1 MRGLS
6 TDEIME
12 IALEL
17 VGWTEIPL
25 DSGIHVP
32 GENIKRLIFTMDA
45 NVGLLYMAKQLGFD
59 AVVGHHPC
67 GALPRQGEVYMRH
80 IDLLV
85 AHGVAR
91 ERAMDSLAGV
101 VETGVR
107 RMANRRFRMLYYE
120 SPNQTVLEV
129 DAARMI
135 DLPFMNIHNPFDEN
149 GRRILQSKIDKAA
162 LESPRWT
169 LEDVL
174 KLIEGLPEA
183 CYAKDKY
190 GISPHIFIGGAD
202 SEASKVVFLHGALMA
217 PDAEI
222 IKVYWRNGFR
232 TVIALHSDFEN
243 LERLRKESEGNVI
256 FTGHFLGD
264 SIGMTPFIAA
274 LRAKGVEVAC
284 MGGIIDIL
292 ATL

>member
-1 MRGLS
+1 MKGLS

-32 GENIKRLIFTMDA
+32 GENIKRLIFAMDV
-45 NVGLLYMAKQLGFD
+45 NVGLLFMAKQLGFD

-67 GALPRQGEVYMRH
+67 GALPLQGEVYRRH

-91 ERAMDSLAGV
+91 EEAMDSLSGM
-101 VETGVR
+101 VETAVR
-107 RMANRRFRMLYYE
+107 RMANRRFRMLYFE

-129 DAARMI
+129 DAARMLN
-135 DLPFMNIHNPFDEN
+135 LPFMNIHNPFDEN
-149 GRRILQSKIDKAA
+149 GRRILQSKIDEAVLKN
-162 LESPRWT
+162 PRWK
-169 LEDVL
+169 LGDVL
-174 KLIEGLPEA
+174 NLIEVLPEA
-183 CYAKDKY
+183 RYAKEKY
-190 GISPHIFIGGAD
+190 GISPYACIGEAD
-202 SEASKVVFLHGALMA
+202 SEASKVVFVHGALVA

-222 IKVYWRNGFR
+222 VKFYWRSGFR

-243 LERLRKESEGNVI
+243 LERLTREREGNLI

-264 SIGMTPFIAA
+264 SIGMTPFIGA
-274 LRAKGVEVAC
+274 LRERGVEVVC
-284 MGGIIDIL
+284 MGGIIDIRAL
-292 ATL
+292 V